1 MGRNAMRRLLLVA
14 MLAAGAF
21 AAQAQDRTDPAALI
35 ASIYKTYTADSNP
48 PGYSDVYSHRLQA
61 LIDAD
66 AKNTPAGD
74 AGKIDW
80 DVFVDGNNWEL
91 SDLNIALVAKTAAR
105 AQVRARFI
113 NMKEPRDMIFDLV
126 REDGAWRIDDIRA
139 MRKGGRWT
147 MSKILTDA
155 PDAFPDEKK

>member
-1 MGRNAMRRLLLVA
+1 MRRFLLIV
-14 MLAAGAF
+14 MLAVGAF
-21 AAQAQDRTDPAALI
+21 AAEAQDKSDPVALI
-35 ASIYKTYTADSNP
+35 ASIYKTYTAESNP
-48 PGYSDVYSHRLQA
+48 AGYADVYSRRLQG

-91 SDLNIALVAKTAAR
+91 SNLKIALVAKAPER

-113 NMKEPRDMIFDLV
+113 NMKEPRDMVFDLV
-126 REDGAWRIDDIRA
+126 REDGEWRIDDIRA